1 MTTFSPLTPALLE
14 DLIELLGPDRIST
27 DPEKRRNCSLDEV
40 APRFWKRPMVAEA
53 IVFCTSTAEV
63 SQLLAF
69 ACTHRIPVT
78 PRGAGTGL
86 SGGAVPAFG
95 GIVLSL
101 ERMNRI
107 LEVDPVNMTITVEPG
122 VITSEITAAAA
133 AAGFLYAGDPC
144 SGDASCIGGNV
155 AENAGGNK
163 VIKYGA
169 TGANVLGVEAV
180 LADGRITRFGG
191 KRRKDVTGLDFVHL
205 IAGSEGTLAVVT
217 EIILKL
223 VPRCTCGQDLLI
235 LFPDTA
241 TAVRFVPRIVRE
253 TGILPSSLELMDA
266 TALALGQRY
275 LRTSVVSGAGSPDA
289 GAHLI
294 VALEGNHEDQ
304 LETETEI
311 VGDLALLHGALQVR
325 VASNRHTRDRL
336 WRLRKAVPEAV
347 MAFHKQYSKEDVVV
361 PISEIPGLI
370 TTVDAL
376 CAELGLS
383 TATFGHVGD
392 GNLHVNLL
400 APPDHPE
407 PQVALEAARLRL
419 YASVKTAGG
428 TLSGEHGIGLKRRD
442 YIGLFLD
449 PAQLELIRRVK
460 TAFDPAGILNPGKIV
475 PEEDR

>member
-1 MTTFSPLTPALLE
+1 MTPFTPLSPALLE
-14 DLIELLGPDRIST
+14 ELISLLGPERVST
-27 DPEKRRNCSLDEV
+27 DPERRRSCSLDEIP
-40 APRFWKRPMVAEA
+40 ARFWKEPHLAEA
-53 IVFCTSTAEV
+53 VVFCTTTDEV
-63 SQLLAF
+63 SRLMAF
-69 ACTHRIPVT
+69 ATAHRVPVT

-86 SGGAVPAFG
+86 SGGAVPAYG

-107 LEVDPVNMTITVEPG
+107 LEVDPLNMTITVEPG

-169 TGANVLGVEAV
+169 TGANVLALEAV
-180 LADGRITRFGG
+180 LPDGRVTRFGG

-205 IAGSEGTLAVVT
+205 LAGSEGTLAVITGVT
-217 EIILKL
+217 LRL
-223 VPRCTCGQDLLI
+223 VPRCAHGVDLLAC
-235 LFPDTA
+235 FPDTA
-241 TAVRFVPRIVRE
+241 SAVAFVPRIVRE
-253 TGILPSSLELMDA
+253 TGILPSALELMDA

-275 LRTSVVSGAGSPDA
+275 LGTTLISGPAAMA

-294 VALEGNHEDQ
+294 IQLEGNHED
-304 LETETEI
+304 LLDTETEL
-311 VGDLALLHGALQVR
+311 VGDLARAAGALEVY
-325 VASNRHTRDRL
+325 VAAHRHARDRL

-347 MAFHKQYSKEDVVV
+347 MAFYSWYSKEDVVV
-361 PISEIPGLI
+361 PLGGISELI
-370 TTVDAL
+370 EEVARL
-376 CAELGLS
+376 CPELGLTS
-383 TATFGHVGD
+383 ATFGHVGD

-400 APPDHPE
+400 APPEHPTPE
-407 PQVALEAARLRL
+407 RALEEARLQL
-419 YASVKTAGG
+419 YGRVRDLGG

-442 YIGLFLD
+442 HLGLFLD

-460 TAFDPAGILNPGKIV
+460 AAFDPAGILNPGKIV
-475 PEEDR
+475 PD